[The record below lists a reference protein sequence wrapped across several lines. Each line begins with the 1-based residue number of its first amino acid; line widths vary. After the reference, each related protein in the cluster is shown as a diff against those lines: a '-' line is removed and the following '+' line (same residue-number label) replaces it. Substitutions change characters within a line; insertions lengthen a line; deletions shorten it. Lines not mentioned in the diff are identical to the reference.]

1 MTQPTNTFDTYDA
14 VGNRED
20 LQDKI
25 YMVSPEKTPV
35 MSAGR
40 RFKATAKFHEWQ
52 RDSLATPNKDNAVI
66 EGDDRTGTALTPTD
80 RVGNYA
86 QLFDKVA
93 VVTSS
98 QKKSN
103 SAGRSDE
110 MKYQIATKA
119 IPELKRDIEAM
130 LISNNAAVAGNSTTA
145 RKSAGIGTMVY
156 TNASHGTGTPN
167 GSTTAHTSGAATTA
181 PVVCGTLRAFAESQI
196 KTVMQGIYTNSG
208 EMPSFVSLTPSHKSG
223 FSAFTGIATS
233 RYQVGKGKGEQT
245 RIIGGADIYVSDFG
259 ELTIVPNYVQAT
271 ASPNTVLILNPEH
284 YGVAYFQDFATEPL
298 AKTGHTDKEMVKAEV
313 LAVVTSQTAQGKVAD
328 LTA

>member
-1 MTQPTNTFDTYDA
+1 MAQPTNTFDTYDA

-52 RDSLATPNKDNAVI
+52 RDTLAAPNKDNAVV
-66 EGDDRTGTALTPTD
+66 EGDERSGTALVATN
-80 RVGNYA
+80 RVGNYM

-93 VVTSS
+93 VVTSTQRS
-98 QKKSN
+98 TK

-110 MKYQIATKA
+110 MKYQIAEKA

-130 LISNNAAVAGNSTTA
+130 LISNNVAVAGDSTTA
-145 RKSAGIGTMVY
+145 RKSAGLGRMIY
-156 TNASHGTGTPN
+156 TNISHGASGATP
-167 GSTTAHTSGAATTA
+167 AHTSGAATAALTA
-181 PVVCGTLRAFAESQI
+181 GTARAFAESQL
-196 KTVMQGIYTNSG
+196 KTVLQSIATNSG
-208 EMPSFVSLTPSHKSG
+208 EQPSMVSVTPSHKAG
-223 FSAFTGIATS
+223 FSAFTGIAVN
-233 RYQVGKGKGEQT
+233 RFQVQKGKQGV
-245 RIIGGADIYVSDFG
+245 IVGGADVYVGDFG

-271 ASPNTVLILNPEH
+271 ANSGTALILNPEY
-284 YGVAYFQDFATEPL
+284 YGVAFLQGFKTEPL
-298 AKTGHTDKEMVKAEV
+298 AKTGHTDKEMVSAEV
-313 LAVVTSQTAQGKVAD
+313 CTVVTSEAALGKVAD

>member
-1 MTQPTNTFDTYDA
+1 MAQPTNTFDTYDA

-66 EGDDRTGTALTPTD
+66 EGDERSGTALTPTE

-98 QKKSN
+98 QRKSN

-110 MKYQIATKA
+110 MKYQIAMKA

-130 LISNNAAVAGNSTTA
+130 LTSNNAAVAGNSSTA
-145 RKSAGIGTMVY
+145 RKSGGIGTMIY
-156 TNASHGTGTPN
+156 TNTSHGAG
-167 GSTTAHTSGAATTA
+167 GSTATHSSGAPTTA
-181 PVVCGTLRAFAESQI
+181 PTAGTARAFAEAQL
-196 KTVMQGIYTNSG
+196 KTVMQSIYTNSG
-208 EMPSFVSLTPSHKSG
+208 EMPSMVSLTPSHKAG
-223 FSAFTGIATS
+223 FSAFTGIAQNRRET
-233 RYQVGKGKGEQT
+233 GKKQAV
-245 RIIGGADIYVSDFG
+245 IIGGADVYVSDFG
-259 ELTIVPNYVQAT
+259 DLTIVPNYVQAT
-271 ASPNTVLILNPEH
+271 SSPNTVLILNPEH
-284 YGVAYFQDFATEPL
+284 YGVAFFQDFKTEPL
-298 AKTGHTDKEMVKAEV
+298 AKTGHTDKEMVSAEV
-313 LAVVTSQTAQGKVAD
+313 IAVVTSQTAQGKVAD